1 MAFIMENI
9 GYIILGLCGLGLLSS
24 AGGDCDQA
32 EDDDTAWFYSKEN
45 ACGPNYE
52 GI

>member
-1 MAFIMENI
+1 MTFFIENI
-9 GYIILGLCGLGLLSS
+9 GYIILGLCGLGVLSS
-24 AGGDCDQA
+24 AGGGSA
-32 EDDDTAWFYSKEN
+32 NAADDEAAWFYSKEN